1 MSESKNL
8 EYLPFTQKFS
18 SGASLIADAVISVIA
33 EQGFDAISVRKVA
46 NRAKVA
52 SGTVQYHFPSK
63 EALLRAGF
71 IRSIQRQSERGLE
84 TRKHSEITTVTPE
97 ILYLLLEDLLP
108 TSDSGREDAIAWVS
122 FSANADSHD
131 WLSKLYWQALELF
144 QDRIIVGLTQLDK
157 AYDLAPGLSIK
168 SAAHLISA
176 LVNGLTIDCLNAPDS
191 VRQELSH
198 ELLSG
203 LKCIIIPTSTH
214 KK

>member
-1 MSESKNL
+1 MNESKNL
-8 EYLPFTQKFS
+8 EDLPFTQKFS

-46 NRAKVA
+46 DRAQVA
-52 SGTVQYHFPSK
+52 PGTVQYHFPNK

-84 TRKHSEITTVTPE
+84 TRNHSEINTVTPE

-122 FSANADSHD
+122 FSANADSHE

-144 QDRIIVGLTQLDK
+144 QNRILVGLNHLDK
-157 AYDLAPGLSIK
+157 SYELSTGLSTL
-168 SAAHLISA
+168 SAARLISA

-191 VRQELSH
+191 ARQEIAK
-198 ELLSG
+198 ELFNG
-203 LKCIIIPTSTH
+203 LRCIIVPTP
-214 KK
+214 K